1 MDRKIRHTP
10 TKLLL
15 KRWRPITAIIGALIG
30 ITALYSFAFEHGER
44 VQRVDGEMLTL
55 STVTQ
60 GAFSN
65 VLRLRGN
72 VKPKKSVLLDT
83 SSGGSVEEISVEP
96 GTSVKKGQILLRLSN
111 PTLQLDVMS
120 REAQIAEQMNF
131 LRNTQ
136 MTMETN
142 LLDLRRDLLE
152 VDLQL
157 SHLNRKF
164 KQTQPLLDDGVIAR
178 DALEAIESDLIYYR
192 ARRQLTLDR
201 QAQEKSIRQV
211 QIAQLQDSADMLQK
225 NLAFARKNLEDL
237 IVRAPVD
244 GYLSALDAQL
254 GESKPAGASMGQ
266 IDIPDQ
272 FTLKVNVDEFYI
284 NQVRIGLLA
293 RLKQD
298 DNVYDLRVTKLD
310 TQGENALFTIEIDL
324 PENMASLKRGQ
335 TLDIDLRIDGEQQ
348 NAVLLPRG
356 PFYNQSGGN
365 WLFVVSQDTRY
376 AERRSVQL
384 GKKNQYHYHVLDG
397 VEPGEQV
404 ITSSY
409 SAFENA
415 QRIKIE

>member
-1 MDRKIRHTP
+1 MDRKKRRTQ
-10 TKLLL
+10 TQLLF
-15 KRWRPITAIIGALIG
+15 KRWRPVTATCVILAG
-30 ITALYSFAFEHGER
+30 ITALYTFAFENGER
-44 VQRVDGEMLTL
+44 VQRVDSKMLTL

-60 GAFSN
+60 GKFSN

-72 VKPKKSVLLDT
+72 VKPKKSILLDT
-83 SSGGSVEEISVEP
+83 SSGGRVEEISVEQ

-111 PTLQLDVMS
+111 PSLQLDVMS

-157 SHLNRKF
+157 SHLNRKL
-164 KQTQPLLDDGVIAR
+164 KQTQPLIDDGVVAR
-178 DALEAIESDLIYYR
+178 DELEAIESDLTYYH
-192 ARRQLTLDR
+192 ARRQLNLDR

-211 QIAQLQDSADMLQK
+211 QITQLQDSANMLQK

-237 IVRAPVD
+237 IVKAPID
-244 GYLSALDAQL
+244 GYLSALNAQL

-272 FTLKVNVDEFYI
+272 FTLHVNVDEFYI
-284 NQVRIGLLA
+284 NQVKIGMLA
-293 RLKQD
+293 RLRQN

-310 TQGENALFTIEIDL
+310 TQVKNALFTIEIDL

-335 TLDIDLRIDGEQQ
+335 TLDVDLQIDGERQ

-365 WLFVVSQDTRY
+365 WLFVVSHDTQY

-397 VEPGEQV
+397 VLPGEQV

>member
-15 KRWRPITAIIGALIG
+15 QRWRPITAIIGALVG

-44 VQRVDGEMLTL
+44 VQRVDGEMLTI
-55 STVTQ
+55 STVAQ

-65 VLRLRGN
+65 VLHLRGN
-72 VKPKKSVLLDT
+72 VNPKKSVLLDT
-83 SSGGSVEEISVEP
+83 SSGGRVEEIKVEP
-96 GTSVKKGQILLRLSN
+96 GTLVKKGQILLRLSN

-157 SHLNRKF
+157 SHLNRKL
-164 KQTQPLLDDGVIAR
+164 KQTQPLLDDGVVAR
-178 DALEAIESDLIYYR
+178 DVLEAIESDLSYYR

-211 QIAQLQDSADMLQK
+211 QIVQLQDSADMLQK

-237 IVRAPVD
+237 IVKAPVD

-284 NQVRIGLLA
+284 NQIRIGMLA
-293 RLKQD
+293 KLRQD

-310 TQGENALFTIEIDL
+310 TQVENALFTIEIDL

-335 TLDIDLRIDGEQQ
+335 TLDINLHVDGEQQ

-365 WLFVVSQDTRY
+365 WLFVVSQDTQY

-397 VEPGEQV
+397 VLPGEQV

-409 SAFENA
+409 STFENA